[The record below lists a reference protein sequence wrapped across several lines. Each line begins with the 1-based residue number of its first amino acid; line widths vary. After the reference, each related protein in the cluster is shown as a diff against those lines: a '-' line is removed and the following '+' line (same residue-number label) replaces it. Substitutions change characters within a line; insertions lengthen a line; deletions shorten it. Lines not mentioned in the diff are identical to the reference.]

1 MTRILSILAATFL
14 ASAIVFADSSS
25 EFYVEEG
32 LVAKIFGETKSAA
45 VPNKGQ
51 NTSIIPMIGMLK
63 PEHLIVANKYFTTD
77 YNQIDSLP
85 YLYFMAEGNLVSF
98 EKSQLLWNASIG
110 YGYLQKNITTKDPSG
125 LNLSDTVSLQWM
137 PVDLQAKYKMNSF
150 LAPSI
155 SASIDVGG
163 GRLWIHQ
170 DGNIDGFDQGHFSS
184 YISIGSTA
192 ELMVSR
198 SIKVLAQASYFT
210 DLEKNPSYRGWK
222 VGVGA
227 WLSI

>member
-1 MTRILSILAATFL
+1 MIRMLSILVASFL
-14 ASAIVFADSSS
+14 ASAPVFAEGSS

-32 LVAKIFGETKSAA
+32 LVAKIFGETKRIA
-45 VPNKGQ
+45 VPSKGQ
-51 NTSIIPMIGMLK
+51 DTSIVPMIGMIK
-63 PEHLIVANKYFTTD
+63 PDHLIVSNKYFTTD

-85 YLYFMAEGNLVSF
+85 YLYFMAEGNLF
-98 EKSQLLWNASIG
+98 GFDKSQLLWNASIG

-125 LNLSDTVSLQWM
+125 LSLSDTVSLQWM
-137 PVDLQAKYKMNSF
+137 PIDMQAKYKLNNF
-150 LAPSI
+150 LARSL
-155 SASIDVGG
+155 SASIDIGG

-170 DGNIDGFDQGHFSS
+170 DGNIDGFDQGYFSS
-184 YISIGSTA
+184 YLSIGSTA

-210 DLEKNPSYRGWK
+210 DLEQNPSYRGWK
-222 VGVGA
+222 LGVGA